1 MTSILFLAGPA
12 ADLEGAAEHL
22 RPLAHPHDPVP
33 VFGYSCGVEAPAVV
47 LDREPHPVGGGDE
60 RTVARSAPA
69 CRATFVS
76 ASWQMR

>member
-1 MTSILFLAGPA
+1 MVTSILVPSPGP
-12 ADLEGAAEHL
+12 L
-22 RPLAHPHDPVP
+22 RTSRVPPSTLAHPHDPVP
-33 VFGYSCGVEAPAVV
+33 VFGHSCGVEAPAVV

-60 RTVARSAPA
+60 PDGRALRPA